1 MRWRVALGAGLFAF
15 ALASPHRAAADQ
27 YAATTLT
34 APAIFALN
42 RHATG
47 APEPGT
53 YHIVTQTVSQ
63 SGERWTTETYRSGR
77 NFRTT
82 QRQGS
87 FVSSYGSYDGQPWS
101 QDANGWI
108 THTSNYYEEADPF
121 VASLRNAASGSSQVR
136 VLGLTSARTR
146 QLVVEVTPE
155 DGLAER
161 RFYDAQ
167 THFLDRIEMV
177 DFDGHKQVWNY
188 SNYAGAYG
196 LTLAHLIE
204 YERDGT
210 SVTQRTT
217 LLSYEHTNA
226 APSFAPPDSRQLF
239 DLGGRDSV
247 TVPAKFTDDGI
258 IVPVTIG
265 TRSLDFLLDSG
276 SSDLLVDPGIAGE
289 LGMHSS
295 GAEQYSFAGDFT
307 LANALARSVSVGGLT
322 AANVTFSTARFEEQL
337 TDSRVVGLLG
347 ADFFASGVVEISF
360 EKKRLTML
368 RALPS
373 GLAAAGWSPVPIRL
387 DSEVPMVKAIFSGQS
402 GHFIADLGAAYTTLF
417 PHFFARYPGLIPKD
431 VRDEEEL
438 QTIGGKP
445 FGITHLTMKTLVLGD
460 WAFAN
465 VQVVVPSAAYAQ
477 QRDFDGLIGREVL
490 SSFDWIFDYADAQLW
505 FKPIDQNTR

>member
-1 MRWRVALGAGLFAF
+1 
-15 ALASPHRAAADQ
+15 
-27 YAATTLT
+27 
-34 APAIFALN
+34 
-42 RHATG
+42 
-47 APEPGT
+47 
-53 YHIVTQTVSQ
+53 
-63 SGERWTTETYRSGR
+63 
-77 NFRTT
+77 
-82 QRQGS
+82 
-87 FVSSYGSYDGQPWS
+87 
-101 QDANGWI
+101 
-108 THTSNYYEEADPF
+108 
-121 VASLRNAASGSSQVR
+121 
-136 VLGLTSARTR
+136 
-146 QLVVEVTPE
+146 
-155 DGLAER
+155 
-161 RFYDAQ
+161 
-167 THFLDRIEMV
+167 
-177 DFDGHKQVWNY
+177 
-188 SNYAGAYG
+188 
-196 LTLAHLIE
+196 
-204 YERDGT
+204 
-210 SVTQRTT
+210 
-217 LLSYEHTNA
+217 
-226 APSFAPPDSRQLF
+226 
-239 DLGGRDSV
+239 
-247 TVPAKFTDDGI
+247 
-258 IVPVTIG
+258 
-265 TRSLDFLLDSG
+265 
-276 SSDLLVDPGIAGE
+276 
-289 LGMHSS
+289 
-295 GAEQYSFAGDFT
+295 
-307 LANALARSVSVGGLT
+307 
-322 AANVTFSTARFEEQL
+322 TARFEEQL

>member
-1 MRWRVALGAGLFAF
+1 MTWPRAVAGE
-15 ALASPHRAAADQ
+15 Q

-34 APAIFALN
+34 ASAILALN
-42 RHATG
+42 RHATV

-63 SGERWTTETYRSGR
+63 AGDTWTTETYRSGR

-82 QRQGS
+82 QRQGG
-87 FVSSYGSYDGQPWS
+87 FVSSYGAYDGQPWS
-101 QDANGWI
+101 EDSNGWI
-108 THTSNYYEEADPF
+108 AHTSNYYEETDPF
-121 VASLRNAASGSSQVR
+121 VASLRNVASASSQVK
-136 VLGLTSARTR
+136 VLGLTINGTR
-146 QLVVEVTPE
+146 QLVVEVRPA

-167 THFLDRIEMV
+167 SHLLDRIEMV
-177 DFDGHKQVWNY
+177 DFDGHKQAWTY
-188 SNYAGAYG
+188 SNYRTAYG

-217 LLSYEHTNA
+217 LLSYEHSNA
-226 APSFAPPDSRQLF
+226 APSFAPPDSRRVF
-239 DLGGRDSV
+239 DVGSRDSV
-247 TVPAKFTDDGI
+247 TIPAKFTDDGI

-265 TRSLDFLLDSG
+265 TRTLDFLLDSG
-276 SSDLLVDPGIAGE
+276 SSDLLIDPGVAGD
-289 LGMHSS
+289 LGMRSS

-307 LANALARSVSVGGLT
+307 LANARAPSVSVGGLS
-322 AANVTFSTARFEEQL
+322 AANVSFSTARFEEQL

-347 ADFFASGVVEISF
+347 ADFFASGVVEVNF
-360 EKKRLTML
+360 EKKTLTML
-368 RALPS
+368 RALPP

-402 GHFIADLGAAYTTLF
+402 GYFVADLGAAYTTLF

-431 VRDEEEL
+431 LRDEEEM

-445 FGITHLTMKTLVLGD
+445 FGITHLTMKTLILGD

-465 VQVVVPSAAYAQ
+465 VQVVVPSASYAQ
-477 QRDFDGLIGREVL
+477 QRDYDGLIGREIL
-490 SSFDWIFDYADAQLW
+490 SSFDWIFDYADARLW

>member
-1 MRWRVALGAGLFAF
+1 MRWTAAIIAAIFAF
-15 ALASPHRAAADQ
+15 ALASPHAAAGGQ

-34 APAIFALN
+34 APAIFTLN

-53 YHIVTQTVSQ
+53 YHVVTQTVSQ
-63 SGERWTTETYRSGR
+63 TGDAWTAETYRSGR

-87 FVSSYGSYDGQPWS
+87 FVTAYGSYDGRPWS
-101 QDANGWI
+101 EDSNGWI
-108 THTSNYYEEADPF
+108 THASNDFEETDPF
-121 VASLRNAASGSSQVR
+121 VASLRNAASESSRVK
-136 VLGLTSARTR
+136 VLGLTSDGTP
-146 QLVVEVTPE
+146 QVVVEVTPE
-155 DGLAER
+155 DGLTER

-167 THFLDRIEMV
+167 THLLDRIEMV
-177 DFDGHKQVWNY
+177 DFDGHKQIWNY
-188 SNYAGAYG
+188 SNYRSAYG

-210 SVTQRTT
+210 SVTRRTT
-217 LLSYEHTNA
+217 LLSYEHTTA
-226 APSFAPPDSRQLF
+226 APSLAPPDSRRLF
-239 DLGGRDSV
+239 DPGGRDSV
-247 TVPAKFTDDGI
+247 TIPAKFTDGGI
-258 IVPVTIG
+258 IVPVSIG
-265 TRSLDFLLDSG
+265 TRTLDFLLDSG
-276 SSDLLVDPGIAGE
+276 SSDLLIDPGVAGE
-289 LGMHSS
+289 LGMRSS

-307 LANALARSVSVGGLT
+307 LANARAQSVSVGGLT
-322 AANVTFSTARFEEQL
+322 AANVAFSTARFEEQL

-347 ADFFASGVVEISF
+347 ADFFASGVVEVDF

-368 RALPS
+368 RALPA
-373 GLAAAGWSPVPIRL
+373 GLAAAGWSPIPIRL

-431 VRDEEEL
+431 VRDEEEM

-477 QRDFDGLIGREVL
+477 QRDFDGLIGREIL